1 MQEIQIMHLKLRS
14 PGSELNSCYLFPI
27 PTGELAHSLLLDVD
41 DDDIDRQLT
50 VYANQGHERRRFMYW
65 EHGDLRIPQRTIE
78 LIIPGETPIALIT
91 NYDVFLI
98 GDAGQMLDRLFRYS
112 PPTFETVS
120 SLVDG
125 KLHSPINEKGVSGKR
140 RKLDAKPAKKR
151 AAAR

>member
-14 PGSELNSCYLFPI
+14 PGSALNSCYLLPI

-41 DDDIDRQLT
+41 DEAIDRQLS
-50 VYANQGHERRRFMYW
+50 VYEKEGHDRRRFMYW
-65 EHGDLRIPQRTIE
+65 EHGDLRIPQRTLE
-78 LIIPGETPIALIT
+78 VIIPGETPVALIT

-120 SLVDG
+120 SLGSG
-125 KLHSPINEKGVSGKR
+125 KLHNAIYEKGVPGRR
-140 RKLDAKPAKKR
+140 RKLDTKPAKKR
-151 AAAR
+151 ATR